1 MTDAAEKR
9 IARLCGRA
17 SREAWI
23 ELQRLKTHPRFDELL
38 AHLEAVDGTLHDTD
52 IEQAVR
58 RIVDEHEYSFGSIH
72 ALSPQ
77 IVQALHES
85 LDAAIELQGA
95 NMGNIQIVDNTGAL
109 RIVAQRGLHR
119 DFLEYFACVRL
130 DGSSVCA
137 RSFRAASPVV
147 IADVHTDA
155 TFAPHL
161 AIAKSA
167 GFRAVQTIPLV
178 NSSGSVVGMLS
189 VHFKSSLQAAD
200 WRMHSLHKSAVR
212 ASAVLNSIGARRTTP
227 PGQES
232 AYENL

>member
-1 MTDAAEKR
+1 MTDAEKR

-38 AHLEAVDGTLHDTD
+38 AHLETVDGTLHDTD

-58 RIVDEHEYSFGSIH
+58 RIVDMHEDYSFSSLH
-72 ALSPQ
+72 SLSPQ

-95 NMGNIQIVDNTGAL
+95 DMGNIQIVDNTGAL
-109 RIVAQRGLHR
+109 RIVAQRGFQR

-147 IADVHTDA
+147 IRDVHEDA
-155 TFAPHL
+155 AFTPHL
-161 AIAKSA
+161 AVAKSA

-178 NSSGSVVGMLS
+178 NSSGTVIGMLS
-189 VHFKSSLQAAD
+189 VHFKSPLPSSD
-200 WRMHSLHKSAVR
+200 WRMHSLHESAVR
-212 ASAVLNSIGARRTTP
+212 ASAVLNSIVPSRTTP
-227 PGQES
+227 PGQVS